1 MITKRLHLMT
11 INILRPFGLS
21 FALLLCLAGAPLHA
35 AGQEATLY
43 DRLGGKP
50 AVTAVAS
57 GLVDRILKDSR
68 VNAWFAHA
76 AASPENTAAYKAKLY
91 DFVCQATGGPCKYTG
106 QDMVTAHRG
115 RKVTSAAFDA
125 VVEDLVAVLDGLKV
139 PAREKTELLALLGPL
154 KTSIVQP

>member
-1 MITKRLHLMT
+1 MT
-11 INILRPFGLS
+11 IGTLRSLGCA
-21 FALLLCLAGAPLHA
+21 FALVFCLVGGSLTA
-35 AGQEATLY
+35 AGQDATLY

-68 VNAWFAHA
+68 VNAWFARA

-125 VVEDLVAVLDGLKV
+125 VVEDLVAVLDSLRV
-139 PAREKTELLALLGPL
+139 PAKEKSELLGLLGPL
-154 KTSIVQP
+154 KSSIVQP

>member
-1 MITKRLHLMT
+1 MDDNAASMT
-11 INILRPFGLS
+11 IRTLGSFGCVC
-21 FALLLCLAGAPLHA
+21 ALMWCLAGGPLTA
-35 AGQEATLY
+35 AGDDPTLY
-43 DRLGGKP
+43 ERLGGKP

-57 GLVDRILKDSR
+57 GLVDRILLDPR

-76 AASPENTAAYKAKLY
+76 AASPANTAAYKAKLY

-115 RKVTSAAFDA
+115 RTVTSAAFDA
-125 VVEDLVAVLDGLKV
+125 VVEDLVTVLDTLRV
-139 PAREKTELLALLGPL
+139 PAREKGELLGLLGPL

>member
-1 MITKRLHLMT
+1 MT
-11 INILRPFGLS
+11 TGALRSLVCAFVLVS
-21 FALLLCLAGAPLHA
+21 CLVAGSPKAS
-35 AGQEATLY
+35 GQSPTLY
-43 DRLGGKP
+43 GRLGGRP

-125 VVEDLVAVLDGLKV
+125 VVEDLVAVLDSLRV
-139 PAREKTELLALLGPL
+139 PAKEKGELLALLGPL
-154 KTSIVQP
+154 KSSIVQP

>member
-1 MITKRLHLMT
+1 MT
-11 INILRPFGLS
+11 IRTLASCCVL
-21 FALLLCLAGAPLHA
+21 ALVISLAGGPLDA
-35 AGQEATLY
+35 AGQESTLY

-76 AASPENTAAYKAKLY
+76 AASPENTATYKAKLY

-106 QDMVTAHRG
+106 LDMVTAHRG

-125 VVEDLVAVLDGLKV
+125 VVEDLVAVLDALRV
-139 PAREKTELLALLGPL
+139 PAKEKSELLGLLGPL
-154 KTSIVQP
+154 KKSIVQP